1 LSRLPVSV
9 FGSFERRSSAGRS
22 GVAQS
27 HVGAI
32 HQDTSAFAEATRQ
45 GCFGFVGDHRQW
57 VTPVPIP
64 NTEVKPLSPM
74 ILLSG
79 KVGYRRLYE
88 PRQVTPGEA
97 LFVFGFGVAEPGFAR
112 HHAGRKRGLS
122 AGVQLDPDPG
132 RISMQSAGSM
142 QLGGSR
148 AIPSDW
154 LNARRGNRVYDLS
167 RNAFVRRCAA
177 TVRWRAQGHVAPRG
191 CRAHGRFGP

>member
-1 LSRLPVSV
+1 
-9 FGSFERRSSAGRS
+9 
-22 GVAQS
+22 
-27 HVGAI
+27 
-32 HQDTSAFAEATRQ
+32 
-45 GCFGFVGDHRQW
+45 
-57 VTPVPIP
+57 
-64 NTEVKPLSPM
+64 
-74 ILLSG
+74 
-79 KVGYRRLYE
+79 
-88 PRQVTPGEA
+88 
-97 LFVFGFGVAEPGFAR
+97 VAEPGFAR